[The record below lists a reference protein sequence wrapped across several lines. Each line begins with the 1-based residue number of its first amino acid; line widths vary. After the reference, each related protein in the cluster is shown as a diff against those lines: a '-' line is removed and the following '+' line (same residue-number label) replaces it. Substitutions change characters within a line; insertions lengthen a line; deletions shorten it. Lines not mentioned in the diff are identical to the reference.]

1 MPSKS
6 VAWMQDNGHRPD
18 SVHLSPRLSIP
29 WTPLE
34 VSTSFILMSAG
45 AEPNQVVVGTV
56 VLVRK
61 LFAPVHGR
69 SMPSEGPRRACYG
82 ITGPTV
88 AGIGAFHPSRRGKA
102 AVALPPTFCSSPVLS
117 SCTPVNTY
125 SSSLHC
131 QAPALMLAKIPQD
144 ITGEG
149 PSVEAF

>member
-61 LFAPVHGR
+61 LFAPVQGR
-69 SMPSEGPRRACYG
+69 STPSEGVGNCISTLSLLQDHWDNRRW
-82 ITGPTV
+82 
-88 AGIGAFHPSRRGKA
+88 HRRI
-102 AVALPPTFCSSPVLS
+102 PPL
-117 SCTPVNTY
+117 
-125 SSSLHC
+125 
-131 QAPALMLAKIPQD
+131 
-144 ITGEG
+144 
-149 PSVEAF
+149 